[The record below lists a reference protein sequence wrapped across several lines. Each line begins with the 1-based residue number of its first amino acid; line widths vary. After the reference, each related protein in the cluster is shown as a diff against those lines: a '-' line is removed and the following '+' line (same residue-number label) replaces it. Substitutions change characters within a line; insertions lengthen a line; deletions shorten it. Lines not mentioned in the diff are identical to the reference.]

1 MALVDVEVVEH
12 VAFDRVDRTERR
24 IALDEPDRLAV
35 DRRDVDERLAPF
47 DPLPDV
53 RGRQIEVGI
62 ALVEAPIQ
70 IEQPADRFDVD
81 RRGCSISI
89 IAAQ

>member
-1 MALVDVEVVEH
+1 M
-12 VAFDRVDRTERR
+12 AFDRVDRTERR

-81 RRGCSISI
+81 RRGLLDLDHRRTVIRPALACR
-89 IAAQ
+89 

>member
-12 VAFDRVDRTERR
+12 VAFDRADRTERR

-62 ALVEAPIQ
+62 ALIEAPIQ
-70 IEQPADRFDVD
+70 IEQPPTASMWIDVA
-81 RRGCSISI
+81 CSISI